1 MEEDGAKD
9 SGRAR
14 MRKAARERREERLR
28 RDEDILDLVV
38 SGYAQE
44 TIARKLRLSDKT
56 VRRAT
61 ARAIEK
67 RRLDGGAHY
76 VHLQAMRLA
85 KAMRVVDI
93 NLENGD
99 IKAVAPLLQVM
110 AQLDKYHALAASA
123 PPPRLLARTAPPL
136 ALAAPRAAAEGTEN
150 GAQAVET
157 PKSWTRRAP
166 VAAQQRARRSPPEP
180 DASP

>member
-1 MEEDGAKD
+1 MDEDGAKE
-9 SGRAR
+9 SARAR
-14 MRKAARERREERLR
+14 KRQAARERRQERLR

-38 SGYAQE
+38 SGYAQD
-44 TIARKLRLSDKT
+44 TIADKLRLSAKT

-61 ARAIEK
+61 ARAIER

-85 KAMRVVDI
+85 KAMRVVDL

-99 IKAVAPLLQVM
+99 IRAVEPLLKVM

-123 PPPRLLARTAPPL
+123 PPPRLLAQTAPPL
-136 ALAAPRAAAEGTEN
+136 ALAAPRATAEEGTEN
-150 GAQAVET
+150 GAQAVEI
-157 PKSWTRRAP
+157 P
-166 VAAQQRARRSPPEP
+166 
-180 DASP
+180 

>member
-44 TIARKLRLSDKT
+44 TIARKLRLSAKT

-61 ARAIEK
+61 ARAIDK

-76 VHLQAMRLA
+76 VHLQAMR
-85 KAMRVVDI
+85 VVDV

-99 IKAVAPLLQVM
+99 IKAIGPLLQVM

-123 PPPRLLARTAPPL
+123 PPPRLLAQAAPPL
-136 ALAAPRAAAEGTEN
+136 ALAAPRATAEGTEN
-150 GAQAVET
+150 GAQAVDI
-157 PKSWTRRAP
+157 P
-166 VAAQQRARRSPPEP
+166 
-180 DASP
+180 

>member
-1 MEEDGAKD
+1 MDGDGAKD
-9 SGRAR
+9 SGRATA
-14 MRKAARERREERLR
+14 RKAARERREERLR

-44 TIARKLRLSDKT
+44 TIAHKLRLSVKT

-61 ARAIEK
+61 TRAIEK

-85 KAMRVVDI
+85 KAMRVIDV

-99 IKAVAPLLQVM
+99 IRAVAPLLQVM

-123 PPPRLLARTAPPL
+123 PPPRRLAQSAPPL
-136 ALAAPRAAAEGTEN
+136 ALAAPRANAEGTED
-150 GAQAVET
+150 GAQAVEM
-157 PKSWTRRAP
+157 P
-166 VAAQQRARRSPPEP
+166 
-180 DASP
+180 

>member
-123 PPPRLLARTAPPL
+123 PPPRLLAQAAPPL
-136 ALAAPRAAAEGTEN
+136 ALAAPRATAEGTEN

-157 PKSWTRRAP
+157 P
-166 VAAQQRARRSPPEP
+166 
-180 DASP
+180 